1 MKKAVKEHGRD
12 ELRNDVWNDLA
23 DGMRYVSTDFADD
36 QGEDDVVEALRD
48 LDEKRGTAGNRLY
61 YLAVPPAAF
70 ETIVNKLG
78 ERRSAEGWT
87 RLIVEKPFGHDRDSA
102 RHLNEI
108 LQAHFS
114 ENEVFRIDHYL
125 GKETVQNMLALRF
138 ANGIFE
144 PIWNRQFIDHIQ
156 ITVAESIGIEGRAA
170 FYEQAGVIR
179 DIFQNHLLQLVALTA
194 MEPPIDFTAD
204 SVRNEKVK
212 VLRSLHTPGP
222 KSVVRGQYG
231 RGFIEGEEVP
241 GYREEEGVAGD
252 SNTETFVAAKLYVD
266 NWRWAD
272 TPFYVRA
279 GKRLP
284 RRETTIAIQFQ
295 RAPHPPFA
303 EIAGEGLRP
312 NVLLIHVQP
321 DEGVSLAIGAK
332 VPGAGMSIRTVNM
345 DFLYGGA
352 FRTGLPE
359 AYERLILDAMLGDA
373 TLFTRADEV
382 DEQWALVDTIVA
394 AWKRDRPNFPNYA
407 AGTWGPAGADASD
420 PPRRTELEAALSVV
434 AQVER
439 RLAELRRKHG
449 EGTRTSVMTHV
460 AWAPPQW
467 EAAAR
472 RTLAG
477 TRGATPLADDPALP
491 RPEAGRRG
499 RRPCRPEVLHHR
511 RVVTRGVL
519 RRDRAPPRRG
529 AHAGARLDRRAA
541 ADHRP
546 AHVLPLAR
554 AAAVGCARAR
564 AARGRLRPARGRL
577 VGMAQPPLGLPE
589 ARAALR
595 PDRRLGHRL
604 GPWARLAWRASRRSG
619 RSIKTA
625 KALSVTGP
633 KADALLLVGWLRSR
647 LKKQIKL
654 TPSLC
659 RASSSAWPSTASR
672 SRGRGAGRRA
682 RVTSCRPSS
691 TSSAATR
698 STRQQSAQPAEVEP
712 AVRRDGVVE
721 PPARLLEDD
730 PEWGGVPHREPEGVD
745 GHLRRALGDE
755 HVGPEVAEAAEVP
768 RTPGALRHGP
778 VERVEK
784 RRVLEAFDRRDVDPL
799 PVRVGSPAALRPP
812 AAAERGR
819 RDDCDAVPKA
829 IRVAQIGMPRV

>member
-1 MKKAVKEHGRD
+1 VSEAENPLLEGLRLRRSPDACAIVIFGASGDLTRRKIFPALYSLAFRRLLPEQFGIVGVARTEQTSKQWVAEMKKAVKEHGRD
-12 ELRNDVWNDLA
+12 ELRADVWNELA
-23 DGMRYVSTDFADD
+23 AGMRYVSTDFADD
-36 QGEDDVVEALRD
+36 RGEDNVVEALDD

-70 ETIVNKLG
+70 EMIVNKLG
-78 ERRSAEGWT
+78 ERRSSEGWT

-108 LQAHFS
+108 LQVHFS
-114 ENEVFRIDHYL
+114 ENEIFRIDHYL

-156 ITVAESIGIEGRAA
+156 ITVGESIGIEGRSA
-170 FYEQAGVIR
+170 FYEQAGAIR

-231 RGFIEGEEVP
+231 RGFIEGEEAP
-241 GYREEEGVAGD
+241 GYREEEGVARD

-332 VPGAGMSIRTVNM
+332 VPGAGMSIRTVHM

-394 AWKRDRPNFPNYA
+394 AWKRDRPNFPNYP
-407 AGTWGPAGADASD
+407 AGTWGPK
-420 PPRRTELEAALSVV
+420 P
-434 AQVER
+434 
-439 RLAELRRKHG
+439 
-449 EGTRTSVMTHV
+449 
-460 AWAPPQW
+460 
-467 EAAAR
+467 
-472 RTLAG
+472 
-477 TRGATPLADDPALP
+477 ADDLI
-491 RPEAGRRG
+491 
-499 RRPCRPEVLHHR
+499 HR
-511 RVVTRGVL
+511 
-519 RRDRAPPRRG
+519 D
-529 AHAGARLDRRAA
+529 
-541 ADHRP
+541 
-546 AHVLPLAR
+546 
-554 AAAVGCARAR
+554 
-564 AARGRLRPARGRL
+564 
-577 VGMAQPPLGLPE
+577 
-589 ARAALR
+589 
-595 PDRRLGHRL
+595 
-604 GPWARLAWRASRRSG
+604 G
-619 RSIKTA
+619 RS
-625 KALSVTGP
+625 
-633 KADALLLVGWLRSR
+633 W
-647 LKKQIKL
+647 
-654 TPSLC
+654 
-659 RASSSAWPSTASR
+659 
-672 SRGRGAGRRA
+672 RR
-682 RVTSCRPSS
+682 
-691 TSSAATR
+691 
-698 STRQQSAQPAEVEP
+698 
-712 AVRRDGVVE
+712 
-721 PPARLLEDD
+721 
-730 PEWGGVPHREPEGVD
+730 H
-745 GHLRRALGDE
+745 
-755 HVGPEVAEAAEVP
+755 
-768 RTPGALRHGP
+768 
-778 VERVEK
+778 
-784 RRVLEAFDRRDVDPL
+784 
-799 PVRVGSPAALRPP
+799 
-812 AAAERGR
+812 
-819 RDDCDAVPKA
+819 
-829 IRVAQIGMPRV
+829 